1 MSKII
6 LLDEITANQ
15 IAAGEVVERPVSV
28 VKELVENSIDANA
41 SRITVNLEEGGLSS
55 ITVSDNGY
63 GMDEEDLV
71 LAFMRHATSKIRS
84 VNDLSSLS
92 TLGFR
97 GEALPSI
104 AAVSKTTV
112 ISRTYDGVSGTKGY
126 SEGGSP
132 VSVSTAGC
140 PPGTKVIVTD
150 LFFNTPARRK
160 TMKSPHSEGALCGDL
175 LTRLALAR
183 PDISYE
189 LRIKGKRVFFSSG
202 TGRLLDAIIS
212 VYGNNQGKEM
222 IEINAQ
228 KGNMV
233 LKGFA
238 GKPSLSRS
246 NRNHITV
253 IINGRFVQSSVIAR
267 AVEDS
272 YKTLLPNGRKPV
284 AVLSLETNPELLDV
298 NVHPAKL
305 EVRLLEEDETSIFIS
320 EAIKDVLKNKTV
332 IPSTGTIF
340 EKKFNKIIYD
350 TPLKQKSVFSGPG
363 YLKETHHSGSLS
375 DFIKE
380 PDDHVFNS
388 SSDVTLEKDEMQTTL
403 EQSCQCT
410 NIRGR
415 FPFLQALTHLQPAYI
430 LAKGDDGLYII
441 DQHAAHERILYEKFL
456 QSNNTAT
463 QYLIAPVDVEL
474 DHGEASILIEKIIWF
489 ADAGF
494 ILEHFGG
501 NTFLLRGVPDSINPG
516 QEQEILHDMLDYF
529 KEKGLNSHKS
539 DFVRKL
545 ASAAAC
551 KNAVKAGEKLTN
563 VAMEAIIKDL
573 SQTDNPFTCPHG
585 RPTIIQLSYADLKNR
600 FKR

>member
-1 MSKII
+1 LSKIV
-6 LLDEITANQ
+6 LLDENTASQ

-28 VKELVENSIDANA
+28 VKELVENSIDACA
-41 SRITVNLEEGGLSS
+41 SRITVKLEEGGLSS

-63 GMDEEDLV
+63 GMDGEDLV
-71 LAFMRHATSKIRS
+71 LAFMRHATSKIKS

-126 SEGGSP
+126 SQGGSP
-132 VSVSTAGC
+132 VSVSDIGC

-160 TMKSPHSEGALCGDL
+160 TMKPPHSEGALCGDL

-189 LRIKGKRVFFSSG
+189 LRMKGKQVFFSPG
-202 TGRLLDAIIS
+202 TGRLLDALIS

-222 IEINAQ
+222 IELNAQ

-233 LKGFA
+233 LRGFA

-253 IINGRFVQSSVIAR
+253 IINGRFVQSSIIAR

-284 AVLSLETNPELLDV
+284 VVLSLETNPELLDV

-305 EVRLLEEDETSIFIS
+305 EIRLLEEDEASTFIS
-320 EAIKDVLKNKTV
+320 EAIKDVLKIKTV

-340 EKKFNKIIYD
+340 EKKYNKITYE
-350 TPLKQKSVFSGPG
+350 TPLEQKSIFSGPV
-363 YLKETHHSGSLS
+363 YLKETRHNGSLS
-375 DFIKE
+375 DSVKE
-380 PDDHVFNS
+380 THAHVFNGFS
-388 SSDVTLEKDEMQTTL
+388 GVTVDKDEMQTTRIIYGFSTHPSL
-403 EQSCQCT
+403 LPRQDPGCSIILFSLAISHLTET
-410 NIRGR
+410 HEFINIIRHGCE
-415 FPFLQALTHLQPAYI
+415 FTTKKKTP
-430 LAKGDDGLYII
+430 LA
-441 DQHAAHERILYEKFL
+441 
-456 QSNNTAT
+456 
-463 QYLIAPVDVEL
+463 
-474 DHGEASILIEKIIWF
+474 
-489 ADAGF
+489 
-494 ILEHFGG
+494 
-501 NTFLLRGVPDSINPG
+501 RGVINP
-516 QEQEILHDMLDYF
+516 L
-529 KEKGLNSHKS
+529 
-539 DFVRKL
+539 
-545 ASAAAC
+545 
-551 KNAVKAGEKLTN
+551 
-563 VAMEAIIKDL
+563 
-573 SQTDNPFTCPHG
+573 
-585 RPTIIQLSYADLKNR
+585 
-600 FKR
+600 